1 MEQQYG
7 KELILDIHRCD
18 VSKFNRKDIEI
29 YLKKLCELINMDR
42 EDLHF
47 WDYEGDPVGYERA
60 PDHLKGV
67 SCVQFITTSNITIHA
82 LDVLRKIFINIFS
95 CRDFDCKI
103 ARDFTRDYFDGI
115 VFNRWEVER
124 E

>member
-1 MEQQYG
+1 MYG
-7 KELILDIHRCD
+7 KELILDIHECD

-29 YLKKLCELINMDR
+29 YLKNLCELISMSR
-42 EDLHF
+42 EDLYF
-47 WDYEGDPVGYERA
+47 WDYKGDPAGYEKA

-67 SCVQFITTSNITIHA
+67 SCIQFITTSNITIHA
-82 LDVLRKIFINIFS
+82 LDVLKKIFINIFS
-95 CRDFDCKI
+95 CKNFDSKI

-115 VFNRWEVER
+115 VFNRCEVER